1 MARRKSHA
9 FDPEKVG
16 RYRYMVVNLQETFVK
31 VYLFNKAVLSMIFQ
45 FFFSDSSHHVGLSLS
60 SFTDLLC
67 ILSYHPTRYTVES
80 PSRLHSLCIP

>member
-31 VYLFNKAVLSMIFQ
+31 VHLFNKAVLSMIFQ
-45 FFFSDSSHHVGLSLS
+45 IIGEFFQ
-60 SFTDLLC
+60 
-67 ILSYHPTRYTVES
+67 R
-80 PSRLHSLCIP
+80 

>member
-16 RYRYMVVNLQETFVK
+16 RYMVVSLQETFVK

-45 FFFSDSSHHVGLSLS
+45 FTGEF
-60 SFTDLLC
+60 C
-67 ILSYHPTRYTVES
+67 QR
-80 PSRLHSLCIP
+80 

>member
-16 RYRYMVVNLQETFVK
+16 RYMVVNLQETFVK

-45 FFFSDSSHHVGLSLS
+45 FLFQ
-60 SFTDLLC
+60 
-67 ILSYHPTRYTVES
+67 R
-80 PSRLHSLCIP
+80 